1 MRKKREGVGIDRK
14 EKDAHQGHVTEKVT
28 SVGNQSLSL
37 LGTLGASVEYAL
49 QAGAREPGNILHIP
63 SVLS

>member
-1 MRKKREGVGIDRK
+1 MGTDRK

-49 QAGAREPGNILHIP
+49 QAGGKGAGEHTAH
-63 SVLS
+63 SLSP